1 MLYKKEAKLDKKCEY
16 NFKRVHNLSILF
28 KLQNKDLGFNFS
40 VIMTKQMNRNIY
52 SNPVKTDYYTLVITI
67 LVYQMCSKI

>member
-16 NFKRVHNLSILF
+16 NYKRVHNLSILV

-40 VIMTKQMNRNIY
+40 VITKQMNRNIY
-52 SNPVKTDYYTLVITI
+52 SNPVKTDSYALVITI
-67 LVYQMCSKI
+67 LVY

>member
-16 NFKRVHNLSILF
+16 NYKRVHNLSILV

-40 VIMTKQMNRNIY
+40 VITKQMNRNIY
-52 SNPVKTDYYTLVITI
+52 SNPVKTDSYALVITI